1 MRVLFVVPP
10 LTGHTNPTVA
20 VGAELITRGHE
31 VAWCGDPGHLAAH
44 LPAGSTIIPAAD
56 DLPTDLVQ
64 AITERAQGLRGAAA
78 LKFLWEDFLE
88 PLARATLPGARHRA
102 RRRPSV
108 KGRWNDSMSP

>member
-64 AITERAQGLRGAAA
+64 AITRTPIEISKSTIGSLCR
-78 LKFLWEDFLE
+78 
-88 PLARATLPGARHRA
+88 RA
-102 RRRPSV
+102 RRA
-108 KGRWNDSMSP
+108 